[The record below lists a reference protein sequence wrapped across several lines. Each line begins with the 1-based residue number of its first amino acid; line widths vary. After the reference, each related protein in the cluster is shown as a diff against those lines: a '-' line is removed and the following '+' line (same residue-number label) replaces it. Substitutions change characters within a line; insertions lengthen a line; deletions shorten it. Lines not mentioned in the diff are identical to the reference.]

1 MRLWPLHPP
10 VASWAPSVAKEWNLW
25 WTVEV
30 FPTETETREIVVEG
44 GDMWLYVN
52 LGSPKFHVFWR
63 WAWWATLVRPL
74 FLCSKLA
81 AITCLVFLDFG
92 VWFLLSLWWLYD
104 PHDTYW
110 ATVSLS
116 GLTTWHDLLHGSAPS
131 FLGCCKRQHWKG
143 VSRSNDQS
151 NILFFFPTRFLQAT
165 YLGPSYSNP
174 QERWTCVFLTYL
186 LGFCLTR
193 SFLSFF
199 GVQQIQQMS
208 LQERSG
214 LESLHLRKPQKLR
227 PGSHASSAPPAASV
241 ARTTASRYPP
251 DPVGFCF
258 LSLAANVHRFELGKR
273 FWNGSGSFRN
283 GNRCRNVLKWKLIL
297 LVVGFKVF

>member
-1 MRLWPLHPP
+1 M
-10 VASWAPSVAKEWNLW
+10 
-25 WTVEV
+25 
-30 FPTETETREIVVEG
+30 
-44 GDMWLYVN
+44 
-52 LGSPKFHVFWR
+52 
-63 WAWWATLVRPL
+63 
-74 FLCSKLA
+74 
-81 AITCLVFLDFG
+81 
-92 VWFLLSLWWLYD
+92 
-104 PHDTYW
+104 
-110 ATVSLS
+110 SLS

-258 LSLAANVHRFELGKR
+258 LSLAANGHRFELGKR